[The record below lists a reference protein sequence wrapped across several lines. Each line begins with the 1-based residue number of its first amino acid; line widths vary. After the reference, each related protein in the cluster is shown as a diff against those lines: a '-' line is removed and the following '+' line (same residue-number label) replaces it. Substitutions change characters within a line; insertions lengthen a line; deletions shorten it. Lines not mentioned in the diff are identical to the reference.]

1 LEQPLPSQ
9 KISCSSHKETKKYPQ
24 PHLFSFYNKGIDRMS
39 LERIFKALVSLGLSK
54 SDARVYIFLALEGPQ
69 KVTSMV
75 ENLKIGRRQICRIL
89 INLQNKKII
98 VSSIKDENT
107 YSALPFEEALEL
119 LIKTEKNQ
127 TNAIQEKKL
136 ILLEN
141 LRIKKKK
148 YHLL

>member
-1 LEQPLPSQ
+1 
-9 KISCSSHKETKKYPQ
+9 
-24 PHLFSFYNKGIDRMS
+24 MS
-39 LERIFKALVSLGLSK
+39 LERIFKTLVSLGLSK
-54 SDARVYIFLALEGPQ
+54 SDARVYMFLALDGPK
-69 KVTSMV
+69 KVTSIV
-75 ENLKIGRRQICRIL
+75 ENLKIGRNQICRIL
-89 INLQNKKII
+89 KKLQNKKII

-127 TNAIQEKKL
+127 TNAIKEEKL

-148 YHLL
+148 YTSTR

>member
-1 LEQPLPSQ
+1 
-9 KISCSSHKETKKYPQ
+9 
-24 PHLFSFYNKGIDRMS
+24 MS

-54 SDARVYIFLALEGPQ
+54 SDTRVYIFLALEGPK
-69 KVTSMV
+69 KVQSIV
-75 ENLKIGRRQICRIL
+75 ENLKMGRHRICRIL
-89 INLQNKKII
+89 KNLQNKKIV
-98 VSSIKDENT
+98 VSSIKDENI

>member
-1 LEQPLPSQ
+1 
-9 KISCSSHKETKKYPQ
+9 
-24 PHLFSFYNKGIDRMS
+24 MS

-54 SDARVYIFLALEGPQ
+54 SEARVYIFLALEGQ
-69 KVTSMV
+69 KKVQSIV
-75 ENLKIGRRQICRIL
+75 DNLKMGRHRICRIL
-89 INLQNKKII
+89 KNLQNKKIV

-136 ILLEN
+136 ILQGSDN
-141 LRIKKKK
+141 MKK
-148 YHLL
+148 LN